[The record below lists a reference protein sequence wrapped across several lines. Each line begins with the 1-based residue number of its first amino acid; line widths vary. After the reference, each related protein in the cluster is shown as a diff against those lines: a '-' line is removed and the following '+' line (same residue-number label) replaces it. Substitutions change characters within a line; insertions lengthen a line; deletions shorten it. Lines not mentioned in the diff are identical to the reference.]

1 MKDFLK
7 HVLATIIGIFLFGLI
22 TIAFAFIS
30 IVGMVLSTT
39 DDKTEV
45 KDNSVLVVNL
55 SGQLTER
62 VEEDIFSQL
71 RGEVQQGIGLDD
83 FIKGLKEAKDDDK
96 IKGIYIEAGLF
107 SSNSYASL
115 QEARNAILDFKKSG
129 KWVVAYGDS
138 YTQGAYYLASAAD
151 KVWLNPQGMID
162 WHGLATQRVY
172 LKDMLGKFGIKM
184 QVSKVGAYKSATE
197 TFTEEKMSDSD
208 RAQTTAYLTS
218 IWNNIT
224 KEVSNSRKV
233 SVAKLNE
240 YADSMIT
247 FVAPTDYIKYKMAD
261 KLLYTDQVKK
271 EVKQLLGEEADADIN
286 QVSLADMKIDDT
298 NLDDEKIAIYYAYG
312 DIVDNQIAGLFGNNH
327 VIAGKQVC
335 SDLEEMM
342 NDDDIKA
349 VVIRINSG
357 GGSATHQSKC
367 GIKLWN
373 LKK

>member
-62 VEEDIFSQL
+62 VEENIFSQL

-261 KLLYTDQVKK
+261 KLLYTDQV
-271 EVKQLLGEEADADIN
+271 
-286 QVSLADMKIDDT
+286 
-298 NLDDEKIAIYYAYG
+298 
-312 DIVDNQIAGLFGNNH
+312 
-327 VIAGKQVC
+327 
-335 SDLEEMM
+335 
-342 NDDDIKA
+342 
-349 VVIRINSG
+349 
-357 GGSATHQSKC
+357 
-367 GIKLWN
+367 
-373 LKK
+373 